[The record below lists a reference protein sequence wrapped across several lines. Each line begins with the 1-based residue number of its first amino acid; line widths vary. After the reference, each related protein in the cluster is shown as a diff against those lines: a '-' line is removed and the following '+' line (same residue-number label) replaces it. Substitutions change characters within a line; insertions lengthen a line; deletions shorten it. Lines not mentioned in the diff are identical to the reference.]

1 MCSGKHIRRSG
12 REWNENSFFCAAQFE
27 DINFGAARDSHKLAL
42 CECVCVWMSVSKFFQ
57 LMLLEWRSVYNIVSY
72 FLIVHRSKEFEWDTF
87 RWKMIAKRLWR
98 WLMGR
103 MLPWRPDPEMRS
115 ENIFRFFVYF
125 YDVLRD
131 GKCLVFVCKNAARQQ
146 SDASLK
152 KFSGKYVILETC
164 WCCAFPFFAG
174 LLANGLFRLF
184 Y

>member
-1 MCSGKHIRRSG
+1 MCSRKHIRRSG
-12 REWNENSFFCAAQFE
+12 REWNENSFSCAAQFE

-42 CECVCVWMSVSKFFQ
+42 CVCVCMKFFQ

-72 FLIVHRSKEFEWDTF
+72 FLIVHRSWEFEWDIF

-125 YDVLRD
+125 YDVLQD

-146 SDASLK
+146 SDASLG
-152 KFSGKYVILETC
+152 KFSGKYKILEPC
-164 WCCAFPFFAG
+164 WCSDFFAG
-174 LLANGLFRLF
+174 LLANGPF
-184 Y
+184 